1 MPQIE
6 YGDKIGHLLA
16 YASLTGW
23 FSQLYA
29 RFSMQLWIFL
39 AFVIMGVG
47 LEIIQGMG
55 GVRMFEYADMLANT
69 LGAVLGWVLSRTW
82 LVGSLLKVDQFLSSR
97 F

>member
-23 FSQLYA
+23 FSQLYV
-29 RFSMQLWIFL
+29 RFSTQLWIFL
-39 AFVIMGVG
+39 AFVLMGVG

-69 LGAVLGWVLSRTW
+69 LGASLGWILSRTW
-82 LVGSLLKVDQFLSSR
+82 LSGSLVKVDQFLSSR